1 MKRKLLAAALLF
13 AILAAAGCGSDSSN
27 RPLLSSSQAGELR
40 ATLSQIEQEV
50 SAGNCSSAGDRVA
63 ALETQIDSIRRL
75 DRKLR
80 SALRTSARRLDA
92 LVSADCNTSTTTTPT
107 QTTPTTP
114 EQGSTGTTG
123 ASTISRSARAPP
135 WSASTTTSPCV
146 SIRRSGLRAVAKAT
160 SRKRTLNSASRS
172 RTSGASE
179 G

>member
-1 MKRKLLAAALLF
+1 MKRKLLPAALLF
-13 AILAAAGCGSDSSN
+13 AILTAAGCGSDSSN

-92 LVSADCNTSTTTTPT
+92 LVSADCNRSTTTTPT
-107 QTTPTTP
+107 QTKPTTP

-123 ASTISRSARAPP
+123 ATGTTGEQGKPKKEKKAKVPP
-135 WSASTTTSPCV
+135 GQAKKHSSGQTGGGGGSGPSGEGNSNGGQSP
-146 SIRRSGLRAVAKAT
+146 
-160 SRKRTLNSASRS
+160 
-172 RTSGASE
+172 
-179 G
+179 